1 IKKAGEDIE
10 AMKFNTAI
18 SALMILVNE
27 MEGEEEI
34 AVDILEKFL
43 LILAPFAP
51 HLAEELWQGLG
62 HSESIFLEKWPDYDI
77 SLIID
82 EKINLIVQINGKAR
96 GSVEVIRDVEEQEV
110 VGLVKNDSKISK
122 WFIGQDIKKTIFI
135 KNKLVNFVM

>member
-1 IKKAGEDIE
+1 
-10 AMKFNTAI
+10 
-18 SALMILVNE
+18 ALMILNNE
-27 MEGEEEI
+27 MEKEKEI
-34 AVDILEKFL
+34 AGDIFEKFL
-43 LILAPFAP
+43 LILSPFAP